1 MRTCIDQLLALPH
14 IDAPSLKGEV
24 NYLAGR
30 LEQLRMQ
37 RTISNEA
44 YLDAGAIQGAI
55 ELVANMIDMGVPQRE
70 IQEHLRSTL
79 QRANRIETKHPG
91 LNWAVESGRASR
103 GLHGPAIAIGPQ
115 RL

>member
-14 IDAPSLKGEV
+14 IDAPRLKGEV
-24 NYLAGR
+24 HYLAGR

-55 ELVANMIDMGVPQRE
+55 DLVANMIDMGVSQTE
-70 IQEHLRSTL
+70 IQEHLCLLYTSPSPRDATL
-79 QRANRIETKHPG
+79 
-91 LNWAVESGRASR
+91 SR
-103 GLHGPAIAIGPQ
+103 MPSSA
-115 RL
+115 

>member
-1 MRTCIDQLLALPH
+1 MRTCIDRLLALPD

-24 NYLAGR
+24 HYLAGR
-30 LEQLRMQ
+30 LEELRMH

-55 ELVANMIDMGVPQRE
+55 ELVANMIDMGVPQSE

-79 QRANRIETKHPG
+79 HRANRIETKHPG
-91 LNWAVESGRASR
+91 LNWAVESGRAS
-103 GLHGPAIAIGPQ
+103 
-115 RL
+115 